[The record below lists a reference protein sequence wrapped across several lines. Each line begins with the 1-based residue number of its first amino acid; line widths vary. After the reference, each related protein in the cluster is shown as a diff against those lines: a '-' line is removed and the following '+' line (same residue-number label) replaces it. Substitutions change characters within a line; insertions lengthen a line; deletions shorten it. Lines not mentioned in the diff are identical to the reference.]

1 MSATN
6 APYGLMPVM
15 HGSGG
20 QVRNQVVL
28 NGITSGYASDI
39 GFGTP
44 VRLDPT
50 TRKIVVAPATGDIYG
65 VFAGVIYKRTLT
77 DSLVTETKSW
87 VANTT
92 YVGDIQVLVWTDPNI
107 IYKIQANGS
116 LLQANAFGNQANLVN
131 PGVVSSIGD
140 STATI
145 STTLAGTGVQAQ
157 LRIID
162 LHRAI
167 DNAWG
172 DAFTQVQV
180 QIAQQQYVANKV
192 AV

>member
-1 MSATN
+1 MSSTN
-6 APYGLMPVM
+6 APYGLIPVM

-20 QVRNQVVL
+20 QVRNQVLL
-28 NGITSGYASDI
+28 NGITSGYTADI
-39 GFGTP
+39 GYGSP

-50 TRKIVVAPATGDIYG
+50 TRKIVIAPATGDIYG
-65 VFAGVIYKRTLT
+65 VFAGVIYKRTLSDT
-77 DSLVTETKSW
+77 LVTFAKNWS
-87 VANTT
+87 ANTT
-92 YVGDIQVLVWTDPNI
+92 YVGDIQVCVWTDPNI
-107 IYKIQANGS
+107 TYKIQANGS
-116 LLQANAFGNQANLVN
+116 LLEANALGNQANLVN

-180 QIAQQQYVANKV
+180 QIAQQQYVANKT